1 VKERSMKILFARFE
15 SAEDFLRHYDPVLEW
30 GGIVVP
36 TRAALPPSTPV
47 VVEVAFPG
55 LPNRVLVRGL
65 VVDRDEER
73 GGLTVKLANSELQK
87 RNFLVAAARGDVGLA
102 WRRRHRRFPL
112 RLKAGF
118 RHAAPDAGGPSE
130 AQTEDLSGSGIFL
143 RTPQVLSVRTP
154 VVVIIDPADG
164 KGPIEVPGRVA
175 WVRRAPPTSG
185 FGVCFDSLSGEPM
198 KRLRR
203 VMRDLKGSGRILEIQ
218 ETSAEPDPLSGSGTG
233 SRGTPDTGSTPSTGR
248 RK

>member
-1 VKERSMKILFARFE
+1 M
-15 SAEDFLRHYDPVLEW
+15 
-30 GGIVVP
+30 
-36 TRAALPPSTPV
+36 

-73 GGLTVKLANSELQK
+73 GGLVVKLANSELQK
-87 RNFLVAAARGDVGLA
+87 RDFLVSAARGDVGLA

-118 RHAAPDAGGPSE
+118 READKAGTAAE

-143 RTPQVLSVRTP
+143 RTPQLLSVRTP
-154 VVVIIDPADG
+154 VVVIIDPGDG

-175 WVRRAPPTSG
+175 WVRRDPPTSG
-185 FGVCFDSLSGEPM
+185 FGVSFDNLSGESM
-198 KRLRR
+198 RRLRR
-203 VMRDLKGSGRILEIQ
+203 VMRELKGSGRMLEVQ
-218 ETSAEPDPLSGSGTG
+218 ETSEGPEPA
-233 SRGTPDTGSTPSTGR
+233 
-248 RK
+248 KK

>member
-1 VKERSMKILFARFE
+1 VEALVKERSMKILFARFT
-15 SAEDFLRHYDPVLEW
+15 SAEDFLKHYDPVLEW

-36 TRAALPPSTPV
+36 TKATVAPSTPV

-65 VVDRDEER
+65 VVDRDDDR
-73 GGLTVKLANSELQK
+73 GGLVVKLANSELQK
-87 RNFLVAAARGDVGLA
+87 RDFLVSAARGDVGLA

-118 RHAAPDAGGPSE
+118 REAEKGDTTPAE
-130 AQTEDLSGSGIFL
+130 AQTEDLSGAGIFL
-143 RTPQVLSVRTP
+143 RTPQLLKVRTP
-154 VVVIIDPADG
+154 VVVVIDPGDG

-175 WVRRAPPTSG
+175 WVRRDPTTSG
-185 FGVCFDSLSGEPM
+185 FGVCFDNLSGDAM

-203 VMRDLKGSGRILEIQ
+203 VMRELKGSGRMLEVQ
-218 ETSAEPDPLSGSGTG
+218 EQEAEPGDAAG
-233 SRGTPDTGSTPSTGR
+233 
-248 RK
+248 K

>member
-36 TRAALPPSTPV
+36 TKAALAPSTPV

-73 GGLTVKLANSELQK
+73 GGLVVKLANSELQK
-87 RNFLVAAARGDVGLA
+87 RDFLVSAARGDVGLA

-118 RHAAPDAGGPSE
+118 RPADKEAAGPSE

-143 RTPQVLSVRTP
+143 RTPQLLSVRTP
-154 VVVIIDPADG
+154 VVVIIDPGDG

-175 WVRRAPPTSG
+175 WVRRDPPTSG
-185 FGVCFDSLSGEPM
+185 FGVCFDNLSGDAM

-203 VMRDLKGSGRILEIQ
+203 VMRDLKGSGRMLEVQ
-218 ETSAEPDPLSGSGTG
+218 DGGMEPDKDGGG
-233 SRGTPDTGSTPSTGR
+233 PSTG
-248 RK
+248 KPK

>member
-1 VKERSMKILFARFE
+1 VKERSMKILFARFT
-15 SAEDFLRHYDPVLEW
+15 SAEDFLKHYDPVLEW

-36 TRAALPPSTPV
+36 TKAAVAPSTPV

-73 GGLTVKLANSELQK
+73 GGLVVKLANSELQK
-87 RNFLVAAARGDVGLA
+87 RDFLVSAARGDVGLA

-112 RLKAGF
+112 RLRAGF
-118 RHAAPDAGGPSE
+118 REAEQAGTAPAE

-143 RTPQVLSVRTP
+143 RTPQLLKVRTP
-154 VVVIIDPADG
+154 VVVVIDPGDG

-175 WVRRAPPTSG
+175 WVRRDPPTSG
-185 FGVCFDSLSGEPM
+185 FGVCFDNLSGEAM

-203 VMRDLKGSGRILEIQ
+203 VMRELKGSGRMLEVQ
-218 ETSAEPDPLSGSGTG
+218 EQEAEPAG
-233 SRGTPDTGSTPSTGR
+233 
-248 RK
+248 K

>member
-1 VKERSMKILFARFE
+1 MKERSMKILFARFD
-15 SAEDFLRHYDPVLEW
+15 SAEDFLKHYDPVLEW

-36 TRAALPPSTPV
+36 TKAALPPSTAV

-65 VVDRDEER
+65 VVDRDEDR
-73 GGLTVKLANSELQK
+73 GGLIVKLANSELQK
-87 RNFLVAAARGDVGLA
+87 RDFLVSAARGDVGLA

-118 RHAAPDAGGPSE
+118 RAADKDAPAAE

-143 RTPQVLSVRTP
+143 RTPEVLSVRTP
-154 VVVIIDPADG
+154 VVVIIDPGDG

-175 WVRRAPPTSG
+175 WVRRDPPTSG
-185 FGVCFDSLSGEPM
+185 FGVSFENLSGESM
-198 KRLRR
+198 RRLRR
-203 VMRDLKGSGRILEIQ
+203 VMRDLKGSGRMLEVT
-218 ETSAEPDPLSGSGTG
+218 ETSEEPGPA
-233 SRGTPDTGSTPSTGR
+233 
-248 RK
+248 KK

>member
-1 VKERSMKILFARFE
+1 MKERSMKILFARFD
-15 SAEDFLRHYDPVLEW
+15 SADDFLKHYDPVLEW

-36 TRAALPPSTPV
+36 TKAALPPSTAV

-73 GGLTVKLANSELQK
+73 GGLIVKLANSELAK
-87 RNFLVAAARGDVGLA
+87 RDFLVSAARGDVGLA

-118 RHAAPDAGGPSE
+118 READKGGQAAE

-154 VVVIIDPADG
+154 VVVIIDPGDG

-175 WVRRAPPTSG
+175 WVRRDPPTSG
-185 FGVCFDSLSGEPM
+185 FGVSFDNLSGEAM
-198 KRLRR
+198 RRLRR
-203 VMRDLKGSGRILEIQ
+203 VMRELKGSGRMLEVT
-218 ETSAEPDPLSGSGTG
+218 ETSNGEAA
-233 SRGTPDTGSTPSTGR
+233 
-248 RK
+248 KK

>member
-1 VKERSMKILFARFE
+1 MKERSMKILFARFE
-15 SAEDFLRHYDPVLEW
+15 SADDFLKHYDPVLEW
-30 GGIVVP
+30 GGIIVP
-36 TRAALPPSTPV
+36 TKAALPPSTPV
-47 VVEVAFPG
+47 VVEVAFPD

-73 GGLTVKLANSELQK
+73 GGLIVKLANSELQK
-87 RNFLVAAARGDVGLA
+87 RDFLVSAARGDVGLA

-118 RHAAPDAGGPSE
+118 RPADQEGKAAE

-154 VVVIIDPADG
+154 VVVIIDPGDG

-175 WVRRAPPTSG
+175 WVRRDPPTSG
-185 FGVCFDSLSGEPM
+185 FGVSFDNLSGESM
-198 KRLRR
+198 RRLRR
-203 VMRDLKGSGRILEIQ
+203 VMRDLKGSGRMLEVT
-218 ETSAEPDPLSGSGTG
+218 ETSEPDEPA
-233 SRGTPDTGSTPSTGR
+233 
-248 RK
+248 KK

>member
-1 VKERSMKILFARFE
+1 MKERSMKILFARFE

-36 TRAALPPSTPV
+36 TKAALPPSTPV

-73 GGLTVKLANSELQK
+73 GGLIVKLANSELQK
-87 RNFLVAAARGDVGLA
+87 RDFLVSAARGDVGLA

-118 RHAAPDAGGPSE
+118 RAADHDATGASE

-143 RTPQVLSVRTP
+143 RTPQLLSVRTP
-154 VVVIIDPADG
+154 VVVIIDPGDG

-175 WVRRAPPTSG
+175 WVRRDPPTSG
-185 FGVCFDSLSGEPM
+185 FGVCFDNLSGDAM

-203 VMRDLKGSGRILEIQ
+203 VMRDLKGSGRILEVQ
-218 ETSAEPDPLSGSGTG
+218 ETGVAPASGADASK
-233 SRGTPDTGSTPSTGR
+233 S
-248 RK
+248 K

>member
-1 VKERSMKILFARFE
+1 MKERSMKILFARFE

-30 GGIVVP
+30 GGLVVP
-36 TRAALPPSTPV
+36 TKAVLPPSTPV

-73 GGLTVKLANSELQK
+73 SGLIVKLANSELQK
-87 RNFLVAAARGDVGLA
+87 RDFLVAAAHGTVSLA

-118 RHAAPDAGGPSE
+118 RAADQDDKAAAE

-154 VVVIIDPADG
+154 VVVIIDPGDG
-164 KGPIEVPGRVA
+164 KGAIEVPGRVA
-175 WVRRAPPTSG
+175 WVRRDPPTSG
-185 FGVCFDSLSGEPM
+185 FGVAFDNLSGENM
-198 KRLRR
+198 RRLRR
-203 VMRDLKGSGRILEIQ
+203 VMRDLKGSGRMLEVT
-218 ETSAEPDPLSGSGTG
+218 ETSDEPGPAA
-233 SRGTPDTGSTPSTGR
+233 
-248 RK
+248 KK